1 MAAITGRRIRVET
14 GSDDECGVLLFADG
28 RLLACLIQL
37 IDEGHGA
44 LRGSWS
50 VEAFFNP
57 RWGSMRATFGS
68 VDAAANAV
76 TRKLFGEALPF
87 AEPLKDC

>member
-1 MAAITGRRIRVET
+1 
-14 GSDDECGVLLFADG
+14 
-28 RLLACLIQL
+28 
-37 IDEGHGA
+37 
-44 LRGSWS
+44 
-50 VEAFFNP
+50 
-57 RWGSMRATFGS
+57 MRATFGS